1 MLGWVCTGL
10 RKMYRPLP
18 KNLTIKDSKID
29 GLGLFSKTKIKK
41 NSFIGISHV
50 KDDDF
55 QDMYIRTPLG
65 GFYNHSKNPNVTK
78 LSSNTIPKY
87 DFGQNIE
94 EKIKET
100 PEDKNNNNLKY
111 FYLVSLKDIE
121 PGEEI
126 LAKYTFYEF

>member
-1 MLGWVCTGL
+1 
-10 RKMYRPLP
+10 MYRPLP
-18 KNLTIKDSKID
+18 KSLTIKDSKID

-41 NSFIGISHV
+41 NSFIGITHV
-50 KDDDF
+50 KHDDF

-65 GFYNHSKNPNVTK
+65 CFYNHSKNPNVTK
-78 LSSNTIPKY
+78 ISSDTLPKY

-94 EKIKET
+94 IKIKESL
-100 PEDKNNNNLKY
+100 EDKNNNKLKY

>member
-1 MLGWVCTGL
+1 
-10 RKMYRPLP
+10 MYRPLP

-41 NSFIGISHV
+41 NSFIGITHV
-50 KDDDF
+50 KHDDF
-55 QDMYIRTPLG
+55 QEMYIRTPLG

-78 LSSNTIPKY
+78 ISSDTLPKY

-94 EKIKET
+94 MKIKESL
-100 PEDKNNNNLKY
+100 EDKNNNKLKY

>member
-78 LSSNTIPKY
+78 LSSNTLPKY

-100 PEDKNNNNLKY
+100 LEDKNNNNLKY

>member
-1 MLGWVCTGL
+1 
-10 RKMYRPLP
+10 MYRPLP
-18 KNLTIKDSKID
+18 KSLTIKDSKID

-41 NSFIGISHV
+41 NSFIGITHV
-50 KDDDF
+50 KHDDF

-78 LSSNTIPKY
+78 ISSDTLPKY

-94 EKIKET
+94 IKIKESL
-100 PEDKNNNNLKY
+100 EDKNNNKLKY

-126 LAKYTFYEF
+126 LAKYTLYEF

>member
-1 MLGWVCTGL
+1 
-10 RKMYRPLP
+10 MYRPLP
-18 KNLTIKDSKID
+18 KSLTIKDSKID
-29 GLGLFSKTKIKK
+29 GLGLFSKTKIQK
-41 NSFIGISHV
+41 NSFIGITHV
-50 KDDDF
+50 KNIDF
-55 QDMYIRTPLG
+55 QDNYIRTPLG

-78 LSSNTIPKY
+78 LSSDTLPKY

-94 EKIKET
+94 KKIKET

>member
-1 MLGWVCTGL
+1 
-10 RKMYRPLP
+10 MYRPLP
-18 KNLTIKDSKID
+18 KSLTIKDSKID
-29 GLGLFSKTKIKK
+29 GLGLFSKTKIQK
-41 NSFIGISHV
+41 NSFIVITHV
-50 KDDDF
+50 KHNDF

-78 LSSNTIPKY
+78 ISSDTLPKY

-94 EKIKET
+94 MKIKESL
-100 PEDKNNNNLKY
+100 EDKNNNKLKY

>member
-1 MLGWVCTGL
+1 
-10 RKMYRPLP
+10 MYRPLP

-78 LSSNTIPKY
+78 LSSNTFPKY

-121 PGEEI
+121 PAEEI

>member
-1 MLGWVCTGL
+1 
-10 RKMYRPLP
+10 MYRPLP
-18 KNLTIKDSKID
+18 KSLTIKDSKID
-29 GLGLFSKTKIKK
+29 GLGLFSKTKIQK
-41 NSFIGISHV
+41 NSFIGITHV
-50 KDDDF
+50 KHDDF
-55 QDMYIRTPLG
+55 QDMYVRTPLG

-78 LSSNTIPKY
+78 ISSDTLPKY

-94 EKIKET
+94 MKIKESL
-100 PEDKNNNNLKY
+100 EDKNNNKLKY

>member
-1 MLGWVCTGL
+1 
-10 RKMYRPLP
+10 MYRPLP

-41 NSFIGISHV
+41 NSFIGVSHV
-50 KDDDF
+50 KHDDF
-55 QDMYIRTPLG
+55 QDIYIRTPLG
-65 GFYNHSKNPNVTK
+65 GFYNHSKNANVIK
-78 LSSNTIPKY
+78 LSSNTLPKY

-94 EKIKET
+94 EKIKEVA
-100 PEDKNNNNLKY
+100 EDKNNNKLGY
-111 FYLVSLKDIE
+111 FYLGSLKDIE

>member
-1 MLGWVCTGL
+1 
-10 RKMYRPLP
+10 MYRPLP
-18 KNLTIKDSKID
+18 KSLTIKDSKID
-29 GLGLFSKTKIKK
+29 GLGLFSKTKIQK
-41 NSFIGISHV
+41 NSFIGITHV
-50 KDDDF
+50 KHNDF

-78 LSSNTIPKY
+78 ISSDTLPKY

-94 EKIKET
+94 MKIKESL
-100 PEDKNNNNLKY
+100 EDKNNNKLKY

>member
-1 MLGWVCTGL
+1 
-10 RKMYRPLP
+10 MYRRLP
-18 KNLTIKDSKID
+18 KSLTIKDSKID
-29 GLGLFSKTKIKK
+29 GLGLFSKTKIQK
-41 NSFIGISHV
+41 NSFIGITHV
-50 KDDDF
+50 KHNDF

-78 LSSNTIPKY
+78 ISSDTLPKY

-94 EKIKET
+94 IKIKESL
-100 PEDKNNNNLKY
+100 EDKNNNKLKY

>member
-1 MLGWVCTGL
+1 
-10 RKMYRPLP
+10 MYSPLP

-78 LSSNTIPKY
+78 LSSNIFPKY

-111 FYLVSLKDIE
+111 LYLVSLKDIE

>member
-29 GLGLFSKTKIKK
+29 GLGLFSKTKINK

-50 KDDDF
+50 KHDDF

-78 LSSNTIPKY
+78 LSSITIPKY

>member
-1 MLGWVCTGL
+1 
-10 RKMYRPLP
+10 MYRPLP
-18 KNLTIKDSKID
+18 KSLTIKDSKID
-29 GLGLFSKTKIKK
+29 GLGLFSKTKIQK
-41 NSFIGISHV
+41 NSFIGITHV
-50 KDDDF
+50 KHNDF

-78 LSSNTIPKY
+78 ISSDTLPKY

-94 EKIKET
+94 IKIKESL
-100 PEDKNNNNLKY
+100 EDKNNNKLKY

-126 LAKYTFYEF
+126 LAKDTFYEF

>member
-1 MLGWVCTGL
+1 
-10 RKMYRPLP
+10 MYRPLP

-29 GLGLFSKTKIKK
+29 GLGLFSKTKIQK

-50 KDDDF
+50 KHDDF

-78 LSSNTIPKY
+78 LSSNIFPKY
-87 DFGQNIE
+87 DFGENIE

-111 FYLVSLKDIE
+111 LYLVSLKDIE

-126 LAKYTFYEF
+126 LAKYTLYEF

>member
-1 MLGWVCTGL
+1 
-10 RKMYRPLP
+10 MYRPLP
-18 KNLTIKDSKID
+18 KNLTIKESKID

-41 NSFIGISHV
+41 NSFIGITHV
-50 KDDDF
+50 KHDDF

-78 LSSNTIPKY
+78 ISSDTLPKY
-87 DFGQNIE
+87 EFGQNIE
-94 EKIKET
+94 IKIKESL
-100 PEDKNNNNLKY
+100 EDKNNNNSKY

>member
-1 MLGWVCTGL
+1 
-10 RKMYRPLP
+10 MYRPLP

-50 KDDDF
+50 KDGDF

-78 LSSNTIPKY
+78 LSSNTLPKY
-87 DFGQNIE
+87 VFGQNIE
-94 EKIKET
+94 EKIKKT
-100 PEDKNNNNLKY
+100 LEDKNNNNLKY
-111 FYLVSLKDIE
+111 FYLVALKDIE

>member
-1 MLGWVCTGL
+1 
-10 RKMYRPLP
+10 MYRPLP
-18 KNLTIKDSKID
+18 KSLTIKDSKID
-29 GLGLFSKTKIKK
+29 GLGLFSKTKIQK
-41 NSFIGISHV
+41 NTFIGITHV
-50 KDDDF
+50 KHNDF

-78 LSSNTIPKY
+78 ISSDTLPKY

-94 EKIKET
+94 MKIKESL
-100 PEDKNNNNLKY
+100 EDKNNNKLKY

>member
-1 MLGWVCTGL
+1 
-10 RKMYRPLP
+10 MYRPLP
-18 KNLTIKDSKID
+18 KSLTIKDSKID

-41 NSFIGISHV
+41 NSFIGITHV
-50 KDDDF
+50 KHDDF

-78 LSSNTIPKY
+78 ISSDTLPKY

-94 EKIKET
+94 MKIKESL
-100 PEDKNNNNLKY
+100 EDKNNNKLKY

>member
-1 MLGWVCTGL
+1 
-10 RKMYRPLP
+10 MYRPLP
-18 KNLTIKDSKID
+18 KSLTIKDSKID

-41 NSFIGISHV
+41 NSFIGITHV
-50 KDDDF
+50 KHDDF

-78 LSSNTIPKY
+78 ISSDTLPKY

-94 EKIKET
+94 IKIKESL
-100 PEDKNNNNLKY
+100 EDKNNNKLKY

>member
-1 MLGWVCTGL
+1 
-10 RKMYRPLP
+10 MYRPLP
-18 KNLTIKDSKID
+18 KSLTIKDSKID

-41 NSFIGISHV
+41 NSFIGITHV
-50 KDDDF
+50 KHDDF

-78 LSSNTIPKY
+78 ISSDTLPKY
-87 DFGQNIE
+87 DFGQNNE
-94 EKIKET
+94 MKIKESL
-100 PEDKNNNNLKY
+100 EDKNNNKLKY

>member
-1 MLGWVCTGL
+1 
-10 RKMYRPLP
+10 MYRPLP
-18 KNLTIKDSKID
+18 KSLTIKDSKID
-29 GLGLFSKTKIKK
+29 GLGLFSKTKIQK
-41 NSFIGISHV
+41 NSFIGITHV
-50 KDDDF
+50 KHNDF

-78 LSSNTIPKY
+78 ISSATLPKY

-94 EKIKET
+94 IKIKESL
-100 PEDKNNNNLKY
+100 EDKNNNKLKY

>member
-1 MLGWVCTGL
+1 
-10 RKMYRPLP
+10 MYRPLP
-18 KNLTIKDSKID
+18 KSLTIKDSKID
-29 GLGLFSKTKIKK
+29 GLGLFSKTKIQK
-41 NSFIGISHV
+41 NSFIGITHV
-50 KDDDF
+50 KHNDF

-78 LSSNTIPKY
+78 ISSDTLPKY

-94 EKIKET
+94 MKIKESL
-100 PEDKNNNNLKY
+100 EDKNNNKLKY

-126 LAKYTFYEF
+126 LAKYTLYEF

>member
-29 GLGLFSKTKIKK
+29 GLGLFSKTKINK

-50 KDDDF
+50 KHDDF

-78 LSSNTIPKY
+78 LSSNTLPKY

-100 PEDKNNNNLKY
+100 LEDKNNNNSKY

>member
-1 MLGWVCTGL
+1 
-10 RKMYRPLP
+10 MYRPLP

-41 NSFIGISHV
+41 NSFIGITHV
-50 KDDDF
+50 KHDDF

-78 LSSNTIPKY
+78 ISSDTLLKY

-94 EKIKET
+94 MKIKESL
-100 PEDKNNNNLKY
+100 EDKNNNKLKY

>member
-1 MLGWVCTGL
+1 
-10 RKMYRPLP
+10 MYRPLP
-18 KNLTIKDSKID
+18 VNLTIKESKID
-29 GLGLFSKTKIKK
+29 GLGLFSKTKIEK
-41 NSFIGISHV
+41 NSFIGITHV
-50 KDDDF
+50 KNIDF
-55 QDMYIRTPLG
+55 QDNYLRTPLG

-78 LSSNTIPKY
+78 ISSDTLPKY

-100 PEDKNNNNLKY
+100 LEDKNNKNLKY

>member
-10 RKMYRPLP
+10 PKMYRPLP

-50 KDDDF
+50 KHDDF
-55 QDMYIRTPLG
+55 EDMYIRTPLG
-65 GFYNHSKNPNVTK
+65 GFYNHSKNPNVAK
-78 LSSNTIPKY
+78 LSSNTFPKY
-87 DFGQNIE
+87 SFGQNIE
-94 EKIKET
+94 EKIKKKL
-100 PEDKNNNNLKY
+100 EDKNNNNLKY
-111 FYLVSLKDIE
+111 FYLVSLKNIE

>member
-1 MLGWVCTGL
+1 
-10 RKMYRPLP
+10 MYRPLP

-29 GLGLFSKTKIKK
+29 GLGLFSKTKIQK
-41 NSFIGISHV
+41 NSFIGITHV
-50 KDDDF
+50 KHNDF

-78 LSSNTIPKY
+78 ISSDTLPKY

-94 EKIKET
+94 MKIKESL
-100 PEDKNNNNLKY
+100 EDKNNNKLKY

>member
-1 MLGWVCTGL
+1 
-10 RKMYRPLP
+10 MYRPLP
-18 KNLTIKDSKID
+18 KSLTIKESKID
-29 GLGLFSKTKIKK
+29 GLGLFSKTKIEK
-41 NSFIGISHV
+41 NSFIGITHV
-50 KDDDF
+50 KHNDF

-78 LSSNTIPKY
+78 ISSDTLPKY

-94 EKIKET
+94 MKIKESL
-100 PEDKNNNNLKY
+100 EDKNNNKLKY